1 MRLAALRPFAPAALA
16 AALVALLLA
25 ACQSTQ
31 EHSAELARKGST
43 VLKEETGLKVTKQS
57 ADVKVT
63 STTLISDV
71 NGSAVV
77 LGLEN
82 QSDQTL
88 TDVPVEVKVFDAK
101 GRTVYTNTTPGLE
114 PALTSMPILKPHE
127 TAYWVNDQVLATGK
141 PKSVK
146 AEVGQSS
153 STLSGDLPDI
163 EVGPPKLENDPVSGL
178 EVRGTVVNKTGTD
191 QGRLLLYAVGSKGG
205 KVVAAGRGAIDH
217 LKDSTKPLHYTI
229 FFIGD
234 PKGTKVDVTSFPAL
248 DQSK

>member
-1 MRLAALRPFAPAALA
+1 VRFSRLRRLLPAASA
-16 AALVALLLA
+16 AAIAPLLLA
-25 ACQSTQ
+25 GCQTTQ
-31 EHSAELARKGST
+31 EHSAELAKKGST
-43 VLKEETGLKVTKQS
+43 VLKEETGLKVTKKS
-57 ADVKVT
+57 TDVKVT
-63 STTLISDV
+63 STTVLSDV

-77 LGLEN
+77 LKLEN

-88 TDVPVEVKVFDAK
+88 TNIPVEVKVFDANN
-101 GRTVYTNTTPGLE
+101 RTVYTNTTPGLE
-114 PALTSMPILKPHE
+114 PALTSMPILRPHE

-146 AEVGQSS
+146 AEVGQSG
-153 STLSGDLPDI
+153 STLSGALPEI
-163 EVGPPKLENDPVSGL
+163 EVGPPKLEKDPVSGL

-191 QGRLLLYAVGSKGG
+191 QGRLLLYAVASKGE

-234 PKGTKVDVTSFPAL
+234 PEGTKVDVTSFPAI
-248 DQSK
+248 DQST

>member
-1 MRLAALRPFAPAALA
+1 VKLARLRPFAHAATA
-16 AALVALLLA
+16 AALALLLA

-31 EHSAELARKGST
+31 DHSAELAKKGST

-57 ADVKVT
+57 TDVKVT
-63 STTLISDV
+63 STTLLSDV

-77 LGLEN
+77 LGLQN
-82 QSDQTL
+82 LSDQTL
-88 TDVPVEVKVFDAK
+88 TNIPVEVKVFDAK
-101 GRTVYTNTTPGLE
+101 GRTVYTNTIPGLE
-114 PALTSMPILKPHE
+114 PALTSMPILKPRE

-146 AEVGQSS
+146 AEVGQTS

-163 EVGPPKLENDPVSGL
+163 EVGPPKLEQDPVSGL

-191 QGRLLLYAVGSKGG
+191 QGKLLLYAVGSKDG

-234 PKGTKVDVTSFPAL
+234 PKGTKVDVTSFPAIE
-248 DQSK
+248 QSK